1 MRRLLVGLALLAFA
15 SLARASDRPE
25 APSRAA
31 ADCTGAPTQ
40 PETIVA
46 PAATPAGPGLADG
59 ATPEARVEERI
70 VPAPA
75 PSKVDRLVHRV
86 DAQLLEKYL
95 AFRESLTSP

>member
-1 MRRLLVGLALLAFA
+1 MRRLLVGLTVLAFA
-15 SLARASDRPE
+15 SLAHASDRPE

-31 ADCTGAPTQ
+31 ADCTGTPTL
-40 PETIVA
+40 PEAIAA
-46 PAATPAGPGLADG
+46 PAATPEGPGLAGG
-59 ATPEARVEERI
+59 ATPEARAEERI
-70 VPAPA
+70 VLSAA